1 MRLNRQRCEIAVC
14 FASYID
20 SQPALLNLQTSALSA
35 GINAEKT
42 RMSETKDEE
51 RKAELKLNSG
61 DNNREPVEEK
71 IKRR

>member
-42 RMSETKDEE
+42 RLSETKDEE